1 MGFAGASMRTMPAG
15 LTLSWFA
22 FLRIEADV
30 AMTFISVAKNYSKP
44 EDSTR
49 ALGNARKAL
58 EQIRRGLMKPMG
70 FSADEIVFLKQR
82 CTEIESALKD
92 FRPVTQDQN
101 TPPIT
106 PRI

>member
-1 MGFAGASMRTMPAG
+1 MPAG

-49 ALGNARKAL
+49 AIGNARKAL
-58 EQIRRGLMKPMG
+58 EQIRGALLNHIR
-70 FSADEIVFLKQR
+70 FSPDEIVSLELR
-82 CTEIESALKD
+82 CTEIESALKA
-92 FRPVTQDQN
+92 FRRAPND
-101 TPPIT
+101 
-106 PRI
+106 